1 MAKYDLVITNGIV
14 VDGTG
19 LPRRRADVAVKD
31 GRIAA
36 IGFVD
41 AADGDRVIDAQGK
54 VVAPGIV
61 DPHTHYDPQL
71 TFEPYGTS
79 SCFHGVTTVVAGNCG
94 FSVAPLKPGDA
105 PWLIQLFA
113 RVEGMDATALQG
125 IPVDGFETFPQFLD
139 SMRGRIGINAAF
151 YLGHC
156 ALRRYVMGDAS
167 QEREA
172 TLEEVARMVELVR
185 EAMAAGAAGFSSTHS
200 PTHFDSAD
208 RPVPSRLSSLD
219 ELKALSEA
227 AGHAGTG
234 SLAYLPASAVG
245 GITPE
250 DEELLI
256 DLSLR
261 SRMPVIIQGLG
272 ARSKVDAPTAGWDN
286 AKRFVDEA
294 TARGAA
300 VYSMAMS
307 KPFNRTFNL
316 ADGTKLYEGALQ
328 LNRLFTEASTVAER
342 LALLADPA
350 FRDAVRDSVDHPN
363 RDPAAGPT
371 LPPPGWAVLHVHA
384 VTRPENEKLVGR
396 SLVDIA
402 QERGVH
408 PTDAFLDIAASED
421 LGVEFLWKTET
432 PEWIEGTKVAQEDP
446 HMIVG
451 TSDGGA
457 HLDRDDGA
465 EAHTWFLQHWVREW
479 GGFTLEEGV
488 RQITAIPA
496 ALCGFTDRG
505 LLLAGYAADLMI
517 FDPDTVGPDEK
528 YVAHDFPNGAPR
540 WVSRPKGVLATIVNG
555 VPIVLDGE
563 LQADAGLPGQV
574 LSPSKVGA

>member
-1 MAKYDLVITNGIV
+1 MAQYDLVIVNGTV

-41 AADGDRVIDAQGK
+41 SSDGERVIDATGR

-79 SCFHGVTTVVAGNCG
+79 SCYHGVTTVVAGNCG

-113 RVEGMDATALQG
+113 RVEGMDPSALEG
-125 IPVDGFETFPQFLD
+125 IPVDGFESFPEFLA

-151 YLGHC
+151 YIGHC
-156 ALRRYVMGDAS
+156 ALRRYVMGDAA

-172 TLEEVARMVELVR
+172 TPEEVERMAELVR

-219 ELKALSEA
+219 ELTALCEA
-227 AGHAGTG
+227 AGRSGPG
-234 SLAYLPASAVG
+234 SLAYLPGSAVG

-256 DLSLR
+256 ELSLR

-294 TARGAA
+294 TTRGAA

-307 KPFNRTFNL
+307 KPFNRTFTL

-328 LNRLFTEASTVAER
+328 FNRIFTEAATVAER
-342 LALLADPA
+342 IALVSDPA
-350 FRDAVRDSVDHPN
+350 FRDAIRESVDNPN
-363 RDPAAGPT
+363 RDPDAGPT
-371 LPPPGWAVLHVHA
+371 LPPPHWSVLHVHRVA
-384 VTRPENEKLVGR
+384 KPENDKLVGR

-402 QERGVH
+402 EERGVH
-408 PTDAFLDIAASED
+408 PTDAMLDIALSED
-421 LGVEFLWKTET
+421 LAVEFVWKTET
-432 PEWIEGTKVAQEDP
+432 PEWIEGTKVAQDDP

-505 LLLAGYAADLMI
+505 LLLVGYAADIMV
-517 FDPDTVGPDEK
+517 FDPETVGPDQK
-528 YVAHDFPNGAPR
+528 LLAHDFPNGAAR
-540 WVSRPKGVLATIVNG
+540 WTSKPQGVHATIVNG

-563 LQADAGLPGQV
+563 LQTDAGLPGQV
-574 LSPSKVGA
+574 LRPA

>member
-1 MAKYDLVITNGIV
+1 MAQYDLVIVNGTVI
-14 VDGTG
+14 DGTG

-41 AADGDRVIDAQGK
+41 PADGARVIDATDR

-79 SCFHGVTTVVAGNCG
+79 SCYHGVTTVVAGNCG

-113 RVEGMDATALQG
+113 RVEGMDPSALEG
-125 IPVDGFETFPQFLD
+125 IPVDGFESFPEFLAA
-139 SMRGRIGINAAF
+139 MRGRIGINAAF
-151 YLGHC
+151 YIGHC
-156 ALRRYVMGDAS
+156 ALRRYVMGEAA

-172 TLEEVARMVELVR
+172 TPEEVERMAELVR
-185 EAMAAGAAGFSSTHS
+185 EAMGAGAAGFSSTHS

-208 RPVPSRLSSLD
+208 RPVPSRLSSTD
-219 ELKALSEA
+219 ELTALCEA
-227 AGHAGTG
+227 AGRSGAG
-234 SLAYLPASAVG
+234 SLAYLPGSAVG

-261 SRMPVIIQGLG
+261 ARMPVIIQGLG

-316 ADGTKLYEGALQ
+316 ADGTKLYEGALAF
-328 LNRLFTEASTVAER
+328 NRMFTEASTVQER
-342 LALLADPA
+342 TALVADPA
-350 FRDAVRDSVDHPN
+350 FRDEIRDSVDNPN

-371 LPPPGWAVLHVHA
+371 LPPPHWSVLHVHK
-384 VTRPENEKLVGR
+384 VSKPENDKLVGR

-402 QERGVH
+402 EERGVH
-408 PTDAFLDIAASED
+408 PTDAMLDIALSED
-421 LGVEFLWKTET
+421 LAVEFVWKTET
-432 PEWIEGTKVAQEDP
+432 PEWIEGTKIAQDDP

-505 LLLAGYAADLMI
+505 LLLTGYAADIMI
-517 FDPDTVGPDEK
+517 FDPETVGPDQK
-528 YVAHDFPNGAPR
+528 VLAHDFPNGAAR
-540 WVSRPKGVLATIVNG
+540 WTSKPQGVHATIVNG

-563 LQADAGLPGQV
+563 LQTDAGLPGEV
-574 LSPSKVGA
+574 LRPA